1 MSSAARH
8 HIGGPPWWAFVLV
21 GGLVLVI
28 LGLFA
33 SSFLLGPVVL
43 AAAVVPLAAV
53 ALAFEPLFRRWQAR
67 HAVAIAEEAGAVEPI
82 SVWGRV
88 SEAAG
93 ACPSGVAPTRG
104 AEFALSQGD
113 VWPHLC
119 EHARAAVLEVAGR
132 MERGESIPE
141 RAVWYHDADHSFRIE
156 LHRER
161 KPVHVDLG

>member
-1 MSSAARH
+1 MSTTARH
-8 HIGGPPWWAFVLV
+8 HVGGTPWWAFVLI

-28 LGLFA
+28 LALFA

-53 ALAFEPLFRRWQAR
+53 ALAFEPVFRRWQAR

-82 SVWGRV
+82 TIWGKV
-88 SEAAG
+88 AEASG
-93 ACPSGVAPTRG
+93 QCPTGVAAPRG

-113 VWPHLC
+113 LWPHMC
-119 EHARAAVLEVAGR
+119 PHARAAVLDAAGR
-132 MERGESIPE
+132 MERGECLSETP
-141 RAVWYHDADHSFRIE
+141 VWYHDADHSFRIE

-161 KPVHVDLG
+161 KPVHVEMS